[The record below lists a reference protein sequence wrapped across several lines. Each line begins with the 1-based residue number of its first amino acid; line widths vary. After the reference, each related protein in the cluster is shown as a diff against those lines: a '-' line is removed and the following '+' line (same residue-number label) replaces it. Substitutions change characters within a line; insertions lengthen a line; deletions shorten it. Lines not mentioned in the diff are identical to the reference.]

1 MLTKTFL
8 ALIATLGL
16 SLTAPAFVFAQ
27 ENNVQTGYASVNG
40 LKMYYEIHGTG
51 EPLVI
56 IHGAY
61 MSIDLMGEIV
71 PRLAETRQ
79 VIAVELQGHGR
90 TADIDRPLSY
100 EAMADDVAALM
111 HEIGIEKADIFG
123 YSIGG
128 AIALQMAIRHP
139 EMVDKLIAASVSYK
153 TEGMY
158 PEVLAGLETITPE
171 VFAGSPYEA
180 EYLRL
185 APHPEDFPKL
195 VEKLLE
201 LDNKIQNWPAE
212 DIQGISAPTL
222 LIVGDSDIVRPE
234 HAVEMFKL
242 LGGGVPAD
250 LVGLPN
256 AQLAIL
262 PGTSHVT
269 LIDRVELLNAMIVA
283 FLDAPMPEAK
293 S

>member
-27 ENNVQTGYASVNG
+27 ENHVQTGYASVNG

-51 EPLVI
+51 EPVVI

-71 PRLAETRQ
+71 PRLAKTRQ

-111 HEIGIEKADIFG
+111 QEIGIEKADIFG

-201 LDNKIQNWPAE
+201 LDNKIQDWPAE

-283 FLDAPMPEAK
+283 FLDARMPEAK